1 MAGLVVASNELCKA
15 AVLEMAGIQ
24 IDAGGT
30 NTFYGCSFEGI
41 NAQAGPLTNAW
52 PVAIQIAHS
61 SLNFSGGGGGADN
74 NGNGCL
80 LRRQV

>member
-1 MAGLVVASNELCKA
+1 
-15 AVLEMAGIQ
+15 MAGIQ

-41 NAQAGPLTNAW
+41 NAQAGPLTNAR

-61 SLNFSGGGGGADN
+61 SLNFSGGGSADN
-74 NGNGCL
+74 NGNDCL